1 MIKIKYLSS
10 FVNEFGD
17 YKKDI
22 LHLLS
27 FFTIIPIKSNTK
39 TKLSKS
45 LYALPLVSLII
56 GVIAAIPLL
65 TLSLINMPNLII
77 SIITIFTLILVTGA
91 LHEDGIAD
99 FMDSFGGAK
108 SKNKKIEILSD
119 SNIGSYGTIALILSI
134 LTRIIALYLIL
145 ESSGILSAISALLA
159 VSVLSRT
166 SMLHIL
172 ATLPAVK
179 KSGLGHSAT
188 MPEKNILI
196 FSYSLSIL
204 IISLLTIP
212 AFGFLGLFFV
222 ISSGILASLLVTSIA
237 FKHLGGQTG
246 DVCGS
251 VQQISEILIYL
262 SLLIII

>member
-77 SIITIFTLILVTGA
+77 SIITYIV
-91 LHEDGIAD
+91 
-99 FMDSFGGAK
+99 
-108 SKNKKIEILSD
+108 
-119 SNIGSYGTIALILSI
+119 Y
-134 LTRIIALYLIL
+134 YLL
-145 ESSGILSAISALLA
+145 
-159 VSVLSRT
+159 
-166 SMLHIL
+166 
-172 ATLPAVK
+172 
-179 KSGLGHSAT
+179 
-188 MPEKNILI
+188 
-196 FSYSLSIL
+196 
-204 IISLLTIP
+204 
-212 AFGFLGLFFV
+212 
-222 ISSGILASLLVTSIA
+222 
-237 FKHLGGQTG
+237 
-246 DVCGS
+246 
-251 VQQISEILIYL
+251 
-262 SLLIII
+262 